1 MRYVRIGKRSYW
13 QLAVFS
19 ILFVLLP
26 ILILGIF
33 GDLIP
38 EAYATKILLLWFF
51 LALVGLMLYMTL
63 TGRAYWINGGP
74 SYEEVVGEPER
85 AYVFLRRHLVRFGI
99 AALLFCLLM
108 IPAFLFKAAW
118 YIDVL
123 LFCSLLVG
131 AAISTI
137 GIRF

>member
-1 MRYVRIGKRSYW
+1 MNVKIRKKSFW
-13 QLAVFS
+13 QLSVFVL
-19 ILFVLLP
+19 LFVLLP
-26 ILILGIF
+26 ILIMGLF
-33 GDLIP
+33 GDFIP
-38 EAYATKILLLWFF
+38 SVYATKIILLYFF
-51 LALVGLMLYMTL
+51 LALFGLMLYMTL
-63 TGRAYWINGGP
+63 TGRAYWISGGP

-108 IPAFLFKAAW
+108 IPAFLFKSAW

-131 AAISTI
+131 AAISTL
-137 GIRF
+137 GIHF